1 MVDVPLPRVLV
12 PVRLAPR
19 AREEEDVG
27 MPARRA
33 DPSPFLS
40 PEEPVQPFSGHDVAR
55 SEREFP
61 VLRHPGSPRRT
72 GFREV
77 DKTMAD
83 GVPPGRNRLSATVPL
98 IRETLNPRALP
109 PAIRDLKFYSDARM
123 RAVREALEPST
134 TFASRADGLV
144 SFMD

>member
-1 MVDVPLPRVLV
+1 
-12 PVRLAPR
+12 
-19 AREEEDVG
+19 
-27 MPARRA
+27 
-33 DPSPFLS
+33 
-40 PEEPVQPFSGHDVAR
+40 
-55 SEREFP
+55 
-61 VLRHPGSPRRT
+61 
-72 GFREV
+72 
-77 DKTMAD
+77 MAD

-144 SFMD
+144 SFMDNT